1 MWGWGGHISC
11 FSVGSSV
18 TADCVS
24 KSENI
29 GLSWLVILEVS
40 RPRFCS
46 PTSSV
51 SVLLE
56 TSHCCDKQNT
66 QQMQFE
72 KGRVCFGYHFGSA
85 VHHGRASIVERMD
98 LAMAAG
104 AEAAGDAAATARKG
118 RGERSSL
125 LLSPVQNPSP
135 LNTAACVQDESSLPS

>member
-1 MWGWGGHISC
+1 MWRKGGYISS

-24 KSENI
+24 KSENT

-72 KGRVCFGYHFGSA
+72 KGRVCFGFHLGSA

-98 LAMAAG
+98 RAMAAG
-104 AEAAGDAAATARKG
+104 TEAAGDAAATARKG
-118 RGERSSL
+118 REEHSSL
-125 LLSPVQNPSP
+125 LLCPVQNPSP
-135 LNTAACVQDESSLPS
+135 LNGAACMQDESSLLS